1 MITLTAKSEGT
12 QGGQYVARLVGRH
25 KTYTFE
31 REFVG
36 RKMGNRHERTEADL
50 DTPGLYE
57 VCDIDRRGKSQ
68 RYVFILDVGHR
79 LAEFDCEKRE
89 AMKVA
94 KSLDDGMAFTQLV
107 RATEDGTG
115 YEVLTLAQAK
125 REQRRADV
133 ARSIDTA
140 SEECWAI
147 LQALPTREAKRVV
160 AALKKRLNPQEPPA
174 TPEA

>member
-1 MITLTAKSEGT
+1 MITLTAESEGT
-12 QGGQYVARLVGRH
+12 QGGQYIARLVGRH
-25 KTYTFE
+25 TTYTFE

-50 DTPGLYE
+50 DAPGLYE
-57 VCDIDRRGKSQ
+57 ICDVGRRGKSQ

-79 LAEFDCEKRE
+79 LGSFTCEKRE

-94 KSLDDGMAFTQLV
+94 KSIDDGMAFTQLV

-115 YEVLTLAQAK
+115 YEVLTPAQAR

-133 ARSIDTA
+133 ARSVETA

-160 AALKKRLNPQEPPA
+160 AALKKRLKPEEPPA
-174 TPEA
+174 PTEG